1 LRAFCKQFELVGL
14 KDFHLSKIARTAC
27 PWQARLRKP
36 AQPALSFPALNR
48 RGFSPN
54 LINPL
59 LFSTLI
65 LALFLT

>member
-27 PWQARLRKP
+27 PWQAPQRKP
-36 AQPALSFPALNR
+36 AQPALSFPALKS

-54 LINPL
+54 LIND
-59 LFSTLI
+59 
-65 LALFLT
+65 